1 MKQSTDTQKKRSFAR
16 ETVAF
21 FVMLLGIYLYLIL
34 GNLSTAP
41 AFIYS
46 QFCGKRF
53 ITSLVRKPT
62 RIPAATP
69 EARRAGR

>member
-46 QFCGKRF
+46 QF
-53 ITSLVRKPT
+53 
-62 RIPAATP
+62 
-69 EARRAGR
+69 